1 MTFIEEL
8 FINKKISDSSKK
20 LYMHNL
26 KKLNLNKPI
35 EDLDFLKNIDEIEAI
50 MSKYKPTTKRSF
62 IIAAISV
69 IKDIP
74 DLYKQYFDLLTK
86 TNKEVKTNNFKGMY
100 DIEKLIS
107 G

>member
-1 MTFIEEL
+1 MFIIYKNNLNQSYRMTFIEEL

-50 MSKYKPTTKRSF
+50 MSKYKPTTNDHS
-62 IIAAISV
+62 
-69 IKDIP
+69 
-74 DLYKQYFDLLTK
+74 L
-86 TNKEVKTNNFKGMY
+86 
-100 DIEKLIS
+100 
-107 G
+107 